1 MYYLANLRVLND
13 IEKSLYST
21 DVVLVYG
28 KTITDAMAAIVKQ
41 YGDEMINDVRIVPLY
56 DYESFDD
63 VLLIEEDIDK
73 SNSLYLSSTKTAIT
87 ISPS

>member
-13 IEKSLYST
+13 IETQLYST

-28 KTITDAMAAIVKQ
+28 KTVTDAMAAIVKQ

>member
-13 IEKSLYST
+13 DEKQLYGT

-28 KTITDAMAAIVKQ
+28 KTIADAMASIVKQ
-41 YGDEMINDVRIVPLY
+41 YGDEYIYDVRIIPLY

-63 VLLIEEDIDK
+63 VLLIKDDIDT
-73 SNSLYLSSTKTAIT
+73 NENCLLSSITKAVTLKCE
-87 ISPS
+87 

>member
-28 KTITDAMAAIVKQ
+28 KTVTDAMAAIVKQ
-41 YGDEMINDVRIVPLY
+41 YGDEMINDVRIIPLY

>member
-28 KTITDAMAAIVKQ
+28 KTVTDAMAAIVKQ

-73 SNSLYLSSTKTAIT
+73 SNSLYLSSTKTTIT
-87 ISPS
+87 IFPS

>member
-13 IEKSLYST
+13 TDKHLYST

-28 KTITDAMAAIVKQ
+28 KTVADAMAAIIKQ
-41 YGDEMINDVRIVPLY
+41 YGDELINDVRIVPLY

-63 VLLIEEDIDK
+63 VLLIEDDIDV
-73 SNSLYLSSTKTAIT
+73 SNSLYLTTTKSSV
-87 ISPS
+87 SFSLS

>member
-28 KTITDAMAAIVKQ
+28 KTVTDAMAAIVKQ

-73 SNSLYLSSTKTAIT
+73 SNSLYLSSTKTTIT

>member
-13 IEKSLYST
+13 IDKHLYST

-28 KTITDAMAAIVKQ
+28 KTVADAMAAIVKQ
-41 YGDEMINDVRIVPLY
+41 YGDELINDVRIVPLY

-63 VLLIEEDIDK
+63 VLLIEEDIDV
-73 SNSLYLSSTKTAIT
+73 SNSLYLTTIKSSV
-87 ISPS
+87 SFSLS

>member
-13 IEKSLYST
+13 IETQLYST
-21 DVVLVYG
+21 DIVLVYG
-28 KTITDAMAAIVKQ
+28 KTVTDAMAAIVKQ

>member
-28 KTITDAMAAIVKQ
+28 KTVTDAMAAIVRQ

>member
-28 KTITDAMAAIVKQ
+28 KTVTDAMAAIVKQ

>member
-28 KTITDAMAAIVKQ
+28 RTVTDAMAAIVKQ

>member
-13 IEKSLYST
+13 IETQLYST
-21 DVVLVYG
+21 DIVLVYG

>member
-13 IEKSLYST
+13 IDKRLYST

-28 KTITDAMAAIVKQ
+28 KTVTDAMAAIVKQ
-41 YGDEMINDVRIVPLY
+41 YGDDMINDVRIVPLY

-73 SNSLYLSSTKTAIT
+73 SNSLFLSNARTTMTLKCE
-87 ISPS
+87 

>member
-13 IEKSLYST
+13 IDKRLYST

-28 KTITDAMAAIVKQ
+28 KTVADAMAAIVRQ
-41 YGDEMINDVRIVPLY
+41 YGDDVINDVRIVPINN
-56 DYESFDD
+56 YESFDD

-73 SNSLYLSSTKTAIT
+73 SESFFLSNVRTIMTTKCE
-87 ISPS
+87 

>member
-28 KTITDAMAAIVKQ
+28 KTVTDAMAAIVRQ
-41 YGDEMINDVRIVPLY
+41 YGDEMINDVRIIPLY

>member
-1 MYYLANLRVLND
+1 MYFLANLRVLND

-28 KTITDAMAAIVKQ
+28 KTVADAMAAIIKQ
-41 YGDEMINDVRIVPLY
+41 YGDEYINDVRIIPLY
-56 DYESFDD
+56 NYESFDD
-63 VLLIEEDIDK
+63 VLLIEGDIDK
-73 SNSLYLSSTKTAIT
+73 SNNLYLSSTKTAIT

>member
-28 KTITDAMAAIVKQ
+28 RTVTDAMAAIVKQ

-73 SNSLYLSSTKTAIT
+73 SNSLYLSSTKTTIT